1 MAKKKKKNKK
11 ESKKKDEKKDKNE
24 ENIKEGPLREI
35 KIRIIGIG
43 GGGGSIVS
51 EISTDL
57 KKVRFAAANTDA
69 SALESLKK
77 KKIKKLQFGKEIT
90 KGLGTGMDPK
100 VGKEAALEAE
110 DEIEKL
116 VEGQDV
122 NILVSCLGGG
132 TGSGALPVFAKKS
145 KQSGALTYGIFTLPF
160 DFEGQKKMSITKE
173 AMKNASPHL
182 NAISILPNENI
193 FKIVDRTTP
202 LKKALSQ
209 MNKNL
214 AANLEGLVETIYEAG
229 LINID
234 FADIKTVLNEEK
246 GKRKLAY
253 LSSTVIEKEE
263 EDAKDIVKKATSNPL
278 YPHGIEGARGILFN
292 ITGGEDLGLAEISA
306 ISQEISGF
314 TDASAKVIFGV
325 SQEKNFKGR
334 MKISLL
340 ATGCGANYFSEEIS
354 ASGEADDDLDE
365 EIEKIT
371 INEGEDE
378 DSENDREKD
387 KKDEKSKDKD
397 KKQKKEDKKKEEKK
411 EKKEEELKVQTS
423 IEDIDE
429 EEAAETLSKEKE
441 EPKSED
447 EKEIMEEEEKWETP
461 TFLRKALNKN
471 DENSKKGDN

>member
-1 MAKKKKKNKK
+1 MAKKKKESKKEKETTTKKGDKNKK
-11 ESKKKDEKKDKNE
+11 EELNG
-24 ENIKEGPLREI
+24 GPIREI

-69 SALESLKK
+69 SALESLGK
-77 KKIKKLQFGKEIT
+77 KKIKKLQFGKELT
-90 KGLGTGMDPK
+90 KGLGTGMDPE
-100 VGKEAALEAE
+100 VGREAALEAE
-110 DEIEKL
+110 DEIEDL
-116 VEGQDV
+116 VEGQDI

-132 TGSGALPVFAKKS
+132 TGSGALPVFAEKS
-145 KQSGALTYGIFTLPF
+145 KKTGALTYGIFTLPF
-160 DFEGQKKMSITKE
+160 DFEGQRKMAITKK
-173 AMKNASPHL
+173 ALKKASPHL

-214 AANLEGLVETIYEAG
+214 AANLEGLIETIYEAG

-234 FADIKTVLNEEK
+234 FADIRTILEEE
-246 GKRKLAY
+246 GGSRKLAY
-253 LSSTVIEKEE
+253 LSSTVIKKDE
-263 EDAKDIVKKATSNPL
+263 EDAKDIVKRAVSNPL
-278 YPHGIEGARGILFN
+278 YPHGIDRARGILFN

-314 TDASAKVIFGV
+314 TEGGAKVIFGV
-325 SQEKNFKGR
+325 SQEKNFEGR

-354 ASGEADDDLDE
+354 ASSEERDADSEIDE

-371 INEGEDE
+371 VEEPKKEEDNEEKQEEAEEKRKEVEDE
-378 DSENDREKD
+378 KD
-387 KKDEKSKDKD
+387 N
-397 KKQKKEDKKKEEKK
+397 QKKEDGEV
-411 EKKEEELKVQTS
+411 KVQTS
-423 IEDIDE
+423 IEDLSE
-429 EEAAETLSKEKE
+429 EEAKDALSEEKE
-441 EPKSED
+441 VTSED
-447 EKEIMEEEEKWETP
+447 EREIVEEEEKWETP
-461 TFLRKALNKN
+461 TFLRKALNK
-471 DENSKKGDN
+471 DDKKDKKGDN